1 MRIMKTALGMGIAL
15 SLGLLLNV
23 SAAEA
28 RGGFG
33 GGGFHGGFGGG
44 GMAFFPHHMGGFGGG
59 GMGGFGRGGFAM
71 HGNPG
76 FRRFGMAVP
85 GRQFGPMGW
94 RRANF
99 HNFHDGRFHHFHR
112 NFVGFPFFV
121 AGGFPYNDY
130 GYYNY
135 GYYGGDCSIAYR
147 NARASGSSY
156 WWNRYYACGGYSY

>member
-1 MRIMKTALGMGIAL
+1 MRMMRSALGMGIAL
-15 SLGLLLNV
+15 ALGLMLAG

-28 RGGFG
+28 RGGMGGGFGG

-44 GMAFFPHHMGGFGGG
+44 GMAFFPHRMGGFGGG
-59 GMGGFGRGGFAM
+59 GFAM
-71 HGNPG
+71 RGNPG

-94 RRANF
+94 RHANF
-99 HNFHDGRFHHFHR
+99 HDFHDGRFHGHR
-112 NFVGFPFFV
+112 NFFGFPFFAV
-121 AGGFPYNDY
+121 GGFPYGDY
-130 GYYNY
+130 GYYNN

-156 WWNRYYACGGYSY
+156 WWSQYYACVGYSY

>member
-1 MRIMKTALGMGIAL
+1 MRMMRSALGMGIAL
-15 SLGLLLNV
+15 ALGLMLAG

-28 RGGFG
+28 RGGMGGGGFGG

-44 GMAFFPHHMGGFGGG
+44 GMAFFPHRMGGFGGG
-59 GMGGFGRGGFAM
+59 GFAM
-71 HGNPG
+71 RGNPG

-94 RRANF
+94 RHANF
-99 HNFHDGRFHHFHR
+99 HDFHDGRFHGHR
-112 NFVGFPFFV
+112 NFFGFPFLAV
-121 AGGFPYNDY
+121 GGFPYGDY
-130 GYYNY
+130 GYYNN

-156 WWNRYYACGGYSY
+156 WWSQYYGCVGYSY

>member
-1 MRIMKTALGMGIAL
+1 MRMMRSALGMGIAL
-15 SLGLLLNV
+15 GLMLAG

-28 RGGFG
+28 RGGMGGGGFGG

-44 GMAFFPHHMGGFGGG
+44 GMAFFPHRMGGFGGG
-59 GMGGFGRGGFAM
+59 GGFAM
-71 HGNPG
+71 RGNPG

-94 RRANF
+94 RHANF
-99 HNFHDGRFHHFHR
+99 HDFHDGRLNGHR
-112 NFVGFPFFV
+112 NFFGFPFLAV
-121 AGGFPYNDY
+121 GGFPYGDY
-130 GYYNY
+130 GYYNN

-156 WWNRYYACGGYSY
+156 WWSQYYGCVGYSY